1 MSALLEALKAVTKED
16 LDSCESEIVRLE
28 SELFHLKTARQ
39 LMRTKL
45 GLVVDKVAAMREG
58 QKRRRRAVASSE
70 DSDADDVAA
79 AVAEP
84 VDSGSQLLRDRRIA
98 IYQHLQRNGATKM
111 KVLCEK
117 LKIPEG
123 LMGAILNYQ
132 WFKRTDRGIELA

>member
-1 MSALLEALKAVTKED
+1 MSALLEALKAVSQED

-45 GLVVDKVAAMREG
+45 GLVVDKVAAMKEG
-58 QKRRRRAVASSE
+58 QKRRRTAAVSEEGTGESSGS
-70 DSDADDVAA
+70 SDA
-79 AVAEP
+79 

-98 IYQHLQRNGATKM
+98 IYQYLQGNGATKL

-123 LMGAILNYQ
+123 SMGAILNHQ
-132 WFKRTDRGIELA
+132 WFKRTERGIELV